1 MGFSFCFERRREEMN
16 KELRPVISLMVVR
29 GATKEEIDQMNLYF
43 DKYNLN
49 DVYKAIQRITSK
61 RRRDEKDI

>member
-1 MGFSFCFERRREEMN
+1 MKNEEVRP
-16 KELRPVISLMVVR
+16 RPVIALMDVR

-43 DKYNLN
+43 DKYNLDDAYV
-49 DVYKAIQRITSK
+49 DVYNAIQRITSG

>member
-1 MGFSFCFERRREEMN
+1 MKNEEV
-16 KELRPVISLMVVR
+16 RPVIALMKAR

-43 DKYNLN
+43 DKYNLDDAYVDMCN
-49 DVYKAIQRITSK
+49 AIQRITSG